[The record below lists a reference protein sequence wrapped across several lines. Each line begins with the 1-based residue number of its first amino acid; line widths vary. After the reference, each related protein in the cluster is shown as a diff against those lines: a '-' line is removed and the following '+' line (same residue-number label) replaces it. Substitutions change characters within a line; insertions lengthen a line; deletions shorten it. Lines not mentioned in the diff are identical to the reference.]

1 MYIIKDLEYDLFL
14 RKISNQPPLF
24 KLVKLNDTLL
34 YEIKDGLL
42 YKTIDEAQE
51 VLNEYPESILE
62 IHEYVITSSPIKKLN
77 KNPFS
82 KKNFKIE
89 SVLNLIN
96 VELDKFKNIK
106 RSEISKGTISLGLD
120 IPFHL
125 VEQFK
130 DELLFYAKEA
140 EWENL
145 NIQPGPRA
153 DKQTIVNLEI

>member
-1 MYIIKDLEYDLFL
+1 MYVIKDLEYDLFL

-24 KLVKLNDTLL
+24 KLVKLNDA
-34 YEIKDGLL
+34 LL

-51 VLNEYPESILE
+51 VLNKYPESFLE
-62 IHEYVITSSPIKKLN
+62 IHEYIITSSPIKKLN

-96 VELDKFKNIK
+96 AELDTFKTIE
-106 RSEISKGTISLGLD
+106 RSEISNGVISLGLD

-125 VEQFK
+125 VEQFE
-130 DELLFYAKEA
+130 DELLFYAKDA

-145 NIQPGPRA
+145 NIQPGLRA